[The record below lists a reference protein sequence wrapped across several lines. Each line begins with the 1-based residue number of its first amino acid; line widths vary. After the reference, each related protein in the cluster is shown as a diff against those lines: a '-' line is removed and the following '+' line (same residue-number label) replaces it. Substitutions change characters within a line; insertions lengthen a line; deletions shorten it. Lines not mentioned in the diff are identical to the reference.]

1 VRTISAVLTAIALV
15 VTACQQTGGGGAT
28 VTPGASASPT
38 RGGTVV
44 FAIWQEPNTMNPF
57 HGTQTVISV
66 ATLPVLEGL
75 VRPDPEGNY
84 QPQLA
89 ASVPTL
95 QNSGVTLD
103 GSRMTV
109 TYKLKDGI
117 TWSDGKPV
125 TSSDVKFTW
134 ESLMKDPKVTSREGY
149 DKIESIETPDPNTA
163 VMRYKEIYAPYLS
176 RFTVLYPKH
185 VLDGVADISTHEYS
199 RKPLGTGPFVVTEF
213 KAADSIT
220 LERNPN
226 YREKGK
232 PYLDKIILRSV
243 PSREVAVA
251 QLKAGEVDGMWNILE
266 AQIPDLDKE
275 PNVNL
280 IVAASP
286 SVERLEFNI
295 AKPGDPAD
303 PNVKHPILGDVA
315 ARRAL
320 LMATPKE
327 QIIDKILFGKT
338 KPGTSPAPLG
348 WYSPKDLKQEGYD
361 RAKARQELDRA
372 GWTIGSDGIR
382 TKGGV
387 RASLTIASTSGDKV
401 REQIEQILVD
411 EFKEIGVELRIRNVP
426 SAVLFGSW
434 SQGAARKRGN
444 FDINMYASSYNI
456 DPHSEVVNR
465 FACKNI
471 PTPANSGAG
480 FNYNRFCDPA
490 VDKIIDE
497 AGSTVDPERR
507 KQLYGQVFQRVNDEV
522 LNVWIYNRADIDGF
536 RVNVSGAKAHP
547 WSSITWNTQDWFKRP

>member
-1 VRTISAVLTAIALV
+1 MSAVLIAIALV

-28 VTPGASASPT
+28 GTPGVNASPT

-44 FAIWQEPNTMNPF
+44 LAIWQEPNTMNPF

-95 QNSGVTLD
+95 QNSGVSLD

-134 ESLMKDPKVTSREGY
+134 ESLLKDPKVTSREGY
-149 DKIESIETPDPNTA
+149 DKIESIETPDPNTV

-243 PSREVAVA
+243 PSREVAIA
-251 QLKAGEVDGMWNILE
+251 QLKAGEVDAMWNILE

-275 PNVNL
+275 SNVNL

-286 SVERLEFNI
+286 SVERLEFNT

-315 ARRAL
+315 VRRAL

-338 KPGTSPAPLG
+338 KPGTSPAPIG

-411 EFKEIGVELRIRNVP
+411 EFKEIGVELKIKNVP

-434 SQGAARKRGN
+434 SQGAGRKRGN

-497 AGSTVDPERR
+497 AGSTVDPEKR

-536 RVNVSGAKAHP
+536 RTNVSGAKAHP

>member
-286 SVERLEFNI
+286 SVERLEFNT

-303 PNVKHPILGDVA
+303 SNVKHPILGDVA

>member
-1 VRTISAVLTAIALV
+1 MSAVLIAIALV

-28 VTPGASASPT
+28 VTPGTGASPT

-103 GSRMTV
+103 GSKMTV

-134 ESLMKDPKVTSREGY
+134 ESLLKDPKVTSREGY
-149 DKIESIETPDPNTA
+149 EKIEAIDTPDSNTA
-163 VMRYKEIYAPYLS
+163 IMRYKEIYAPYLS

-497 AGSTVDPERR
+497 AGSTVDPEKR

>member
-95 QNSGVTLD
+95 QNSGVSLD

-134 ESLMKDPKVTSREGY
+134 ESLLKDPKVTSREGY
-149 DKIESIETPDPNTA
+149 DKIESIETPDPNTV

-243 PSREVAVA
+243 PSREVAIA
-251 QLKAGEVDGMWNILE
+251 QLKAGEVDAMWNILE

-275 PNVNL
+275 SNVNL
-280 IVAASP
+280 IVAA
-286 SVERLEFNI
+286 
-295 AKPGDPAD
+295 
-303 PNVKHPILGDVA
+303 
-315 ARRAL
+315 
-320 LMATPKE
+320 
-327 QIIDKILFGKT
+327 
-338 KPGTSPAPLG
+338 
-348 WYSPKDLKQEGYD
+348 
-361 RAKARQELDRA
+361 
-372 GWTIGSDGIR
+372 
-382 TKGGV
+382 
-387 RASLTIASTSGDKV
+387 
-401 REQIEQILVD
+401 
-411 EFKEIGVELRIRNVP
+411 
-426 SAVLFGSW
+426 
-434 SQGAARKRGN
+434 
-444 FDINMYASSYNI
+444 
-456 DPHSEVVNR
+456 
-465 FACKNI
+465 
-471 PTPANSGAG
+471 
-480 FNYNRFCDPA
+480 
-490 VDKIIDE
+490 
-497 AGSTVDPERR
+497 
-507 KQLYGQVFQRVNDEV
+507 
-522 LNVWIYNRADIDGF
+522 
-536 RVNVSGAKAHP
+536 
-547 WSSITWNTQDWFKRP
+547 

>member
-1 VRTISAVLTAIALV
+1 
-15 VTACQQTGGGGAT
+15 
-28 VTPGASASPT
+28 
-38 RGGTVV
+38 
-44 FAIWQEPNTMNPF
+44 
-57 HGTQTVISV
+57 VISV

-84 QPQLA
+84 QPELA

-95 QNSGVTLD
+95 QNSGVTLE
-103 GSRMTV
+103 GSKMTV
-109 TYKLKDGI
+109 TYKLKDGV

-134 ESLMKDPKVTSREGY
+134 ESLLKDPKVTSREGY
-149 DKIESIETPDPNTA
+149 DKIEAIDTPDSNTA

-199 RKPLGTGPFVVTEF
+199 RKPLGTGPFVVSEF

-226 YREKGK
+226 YRVKGK

-243 PSREVAVA
+243 PSREVAIA

-275 PNVNL
+275 PNVSL
-280 IVAASP
+280 IVAPSP
-286 SVERLEFNI
+286 SVERLEFNT

-315 ARRAL
+315 VRRAL

-348 WYSPKDLKQEGYD
+348 WYSPKDLTQEGYD
-361 RAKARQELDRA
+361 RAKAKQELDRA
-372 GWTIGSDGIR
+372 GWTVGSDGIR

-411 EFKEIGVELRIRNVP
+411 EFKEIGVELKIKNVP
-426 SAVLFGSW
+426 SAVLFGAW
-434 SQGAARKRGN
+434 SQGAGRKRGN

-471 PTPANSGAG
+471 PTPANNGAG

-490 VDKIIDE
+490 VDKIIDG
-497 AGSTVDPERR
+497 AGSTVDPDKR

-536 RVNVSGAKAHP
+536 RTNVFGAKAHP
-547 WSSITWNTQDWFKRP
+547 WSSITWNTQDWFKRL